1 MIKLI
6 YKGQTEDYKES
17 LSLADKEHFHF
28 YPFSPDQADNPDA
41 LREMN
46 FNLAAMLIAAFSAP
60 DACQRLYDSTIVPAA
75 IVLACKRIREK
86 FTVPKIR
93 IIINPEKKVIRVR
106 FKSSEQMSRTS
117 AVIFIKLVLQ
127 ITEDFDIQIIDHK
140 HLVAWTKSDV

>member
-46 FNLAAMLIAAFSAP
+46 FNLAILLNAATHDFE
-60 DACQRLYDSTIVPAA
+60 ACQRLYEAVKAPVA

-140 HLVAWTKSDV
+140 QLVAWSER